1 LTPSGDLFYDIARRR
16 PVGGAGVATAEAR
29 NQHTTRQR
37 ARRRPTLPSTR
48 ALTGAALIVAASA
61 GVLVA
66 HRSASQPPTTRY
78 VVVTHDV
85 PAGHRLTRADL
96 GTLAADLPS
105 GVTAVESADADRV
118 LGRVTRASLSEMDL
132 VRSGDVLEAGRF
144 TTPGSVEV
152 PVEVD
157 AGRSLG
163 DALRP
168 GSRVDV
174 LSTDPEAAGTA
185 TLATD
190 VLVVAV
196 DGESADGIGGS
207 GARRVRLSAP
217 DATTASAIVDAA
229 VRAQLTL
236 VLPTPLEGPTG
247 G

>member
-1 LTPSGDLFYDIARRR
+1 
-16 PVGGAGVATAEAR
+16 VATAEAR
-29 NQHTTRQR
+29 TKHRTRER
-37 ARRRPTLPSTR
+37 VRRRPALPSTR
-48 ALTGAALIVAASA
+48 ALTGAALIVVASA

-85 PAGHRLTRADL
+85 PAGHRLTRDDL

-105 GVTAVESADADRV
+105 GVTAVEASDAAAV

-132 VRSGDVLEAGRF
+132 VRRSDVLAAGRF

-185 TLATD
+185 TLAND

-196 DGESADGIGGS
+196 DGGSADGIGGS
-207 GARRVRLSAP
+207 GARRVRLAAP
-217 DATTASAIVDAA
+217 DGTTASAIVDAA

-236 VLPTPLEGPTG
+236 VLPTPAEGPTG